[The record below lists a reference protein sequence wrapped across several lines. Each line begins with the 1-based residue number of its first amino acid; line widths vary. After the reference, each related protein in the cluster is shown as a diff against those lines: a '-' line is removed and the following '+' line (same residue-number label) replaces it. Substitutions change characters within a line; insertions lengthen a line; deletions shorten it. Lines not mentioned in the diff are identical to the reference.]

1 MAQVCA
7 VRRPKIASMSAS
19 AKLPF
24 AQGVWAIGS
33 DLGNAEEA
41 KNWAQPL
48 AHAACLTLRRPPS
61 PDAEALA
68 TWRALFAHPQGLAVH
83 ARLDLAL
90 LHPTAGVIAGVR
102 SLPVP
107 ALRRLLP
114 APRALGVSVHDTEEA
129 KAAEAEGADYL
140 IFGPVWET
148 PEKAGI
154 LPARGVQALENLVR
168 STELPVV
175 AIGGIEGESQVRQ
188 AQDAGAQ
195 AVAVLR
201 AAQNP
206 QRFAA
211 LCKAWS

>member
-1 MAQVCA
+1 
-7 VRRPKIASMSAS
+7 MSAF

-24 AQGVWAIGS
+24 ARGVWAIGS
-33 DLGNAEEA
+33 DLANAEEA
-41 KNWAQPL
+41 KQWALSL
-48 AHAACLTLRRPPS
+48 ADAACLTLRRPPS

-68 TWRALFAHPQGLAVH
+68 TWRELFTHPKGLAVH

-107 ALRRLLP
+107 ELRRLLP

-129 KAAEAEGADYL
+129 KAAQADGADYL

-154 LPARGVQALENLVR
+154 LPARGVQALENLVHA
-168 STELPVV
+168 TQLPVV
-175 AIGGIEGESQVRQ
+175 AIGGIAQEHQVRQ
-188 AQDAGAQ
+188 AQEAGAQ

-201 AAQNP
+201 AARDP

-211 LCKAWS
+211 LCQAWS